1 MLYKYVHV
9 CIFPDVKDHVIK
21 LETTIEGLTKIL
33 DSIKTE
39 MQKLKEQ
46 KNQQKH
52 ATSMY
57 IKMFPPGEHV
67 AYLHVHPLHAIA
79 LTIKTIVFRRAPF
92 SCVYSFTLIAIE
104 YVVFVM

>member
-1 MLYKYVHV
+1 MYVS
-9 CIFPDVKDHVIK
+9 FPGVKDHVIK
-21 LETTIEGLTKIL
+21 LEATIEGLTKIL

-57 IKMFPPGEHV
+57 IKMFPAGEHV
-67 AYLHVHPLHAIA
+67 AYLHVHPLLAIA

-92 SCVYSFTLIAIE
+92 SCVYS
-104 YVVFVM
+104 